1 VSTLTRQSLWKDWS
15 LPCCQNCLHLVWGNN
30 PNAQGLKGKW
40 KSSKRQCSR
49 PNCCQRLLKYAAE
62 RNFANNLLDESEF
75 DQVSSYGGCVNP
87 RVLQQVC
94 FQDFFLVS
102 CLPCFWPYHPD
113 TVIFFISGCALIEV
127 CCTMTCHRGANPHVT
142 VTRLPWPNKNPHS
155 ALILARK
162 NNKNLLPQEP
172 MHQEKKQL
180 FKRKAA
186 KKQQRASS
194 DSIPSIASGANHGCK
209 TA

>member
-1 VSTLTRQSLWKDWS
+1 MIPAFWRVRRVNFNQAEHGRIGVC
-15 LPCCQNCLHLVWGNN
+15 LPCQNCPLLWGNN

-113 TVIFFISGCALIEV
+113 TVIFFISGCALTRRARPAEV
-127 CCTMTCHRGANPHVT
+127 AERGIDNVAESEL
-142 VTRLPWPNKNPHS
+142 RS
-155 ALILARK
+155 
-162 NNKNLLPQEP
+162 
-172 MHQEKKQL
+172 
-180 FKRKAA
+180 
-186 KKQQRASS
+186 
-194 DSIPSIASGANHGCK
+194 
-209 TA
+209 